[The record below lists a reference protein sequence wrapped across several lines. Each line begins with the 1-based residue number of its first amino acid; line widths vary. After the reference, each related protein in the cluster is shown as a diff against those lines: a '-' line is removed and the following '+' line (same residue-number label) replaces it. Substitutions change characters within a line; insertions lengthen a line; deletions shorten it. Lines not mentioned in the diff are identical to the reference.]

1 MDTEHDLTL
10 LFKIAE
16 HFIDSDGHDCSDQYV
31 QYLAENIIASALHNP
46 EFVGAIYDFVGDE
59 MGQLFQN
66 TTEEPEEEP
75 EQPLSSEES

>member
-1 MDTEHDLTL
+1 M
-10 LFKIAE
+10 
-16 HFIDSDGHDCSDQYV
+16 
-31 QYLAENIIASALHNP
+31 ASLIPQVNNWTN
-46 EFVGAIYDFVGDE
+46 ETFSQTIFVGAIYDFVGDE